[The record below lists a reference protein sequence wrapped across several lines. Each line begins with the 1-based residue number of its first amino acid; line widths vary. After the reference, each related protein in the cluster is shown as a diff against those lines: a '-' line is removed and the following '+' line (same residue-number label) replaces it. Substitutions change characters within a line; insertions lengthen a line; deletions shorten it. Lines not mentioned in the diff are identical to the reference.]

1 MTLRSLKGDDSFW
14 EVRMALLQ
22 SLQWVPAADGL
33 LGCSSGRRSG
43 RIPPLEHSI
52 VDLHL
57 LNGKSF
63 VEDRR
68 AAASGLFELPYL

>member
-1 MTLRSLKGDDSFW
+1 MTPLR
-14 EVRMALLQ
+14 

-33 LGCSSGRRSG
+33 LRCSPGRRSG

-52 VDLHL
+52 IDRRL

-68 AAASGLFELPYL
+68 AAVSGLFEFSYR